1 MQVKIRGGYGKSFLS
16 DVNGER
22 SRAAERIRR
31 ALCHAQARYCHSASL
46 GTKIQLQL
54 MPNIRELLP

>member
-1 MQVKIRGGYGKSFLS
+1 MQVSIRGAYGNSFLS

-22 SRAAERIRR
+22 SKAVERIKR

-54 MPNIRELLP
+54 MPEIREHP